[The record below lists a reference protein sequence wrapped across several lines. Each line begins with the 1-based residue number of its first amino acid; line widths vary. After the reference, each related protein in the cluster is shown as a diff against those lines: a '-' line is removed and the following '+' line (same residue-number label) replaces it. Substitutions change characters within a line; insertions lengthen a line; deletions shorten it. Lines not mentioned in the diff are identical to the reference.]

1 MLNEIKNIDWKKC
14 YCLISFSL
22 IVFFIEFTIY
32 RFFYKFSIQ
41 KYWVIMPVFLYLV
54 LRNVY
59 KHIHKFHNVTIFIEI
74 SSLIALILFY
84 SSIRIRSIYI
94 LLENKYEF
102 LSFIICLIFFG
113 YLIVEYAFEKQK
125 DIQKK
130 ESLPNQLFNLFY
142 LNTSKAHEIAMLIDN
157 KIMKTIEKEQ
167 VSEELLKHNASISA
181 SKNNSLSAKMGY
193 SVEDSSMK
201 RVYENFDVKT
211 TKSIMLR
218 KIYETALKNEKM
230 KLNIGDLAVFNNIE
244 LQQKNI
250 DDTIMILNVLQDS
263 KIKNR
268 ENEDLEINI
277 NKMIEKM
284 LDDFTVDYIFDYKQ
298 DEGENKQYLIQLPYK
313 SADNFENGY
322 KYNDLQLGK
331 LSLIG
336 IYRGEIDFS
345 KKESISSKFL
355 EIISE
360 SYNNTVNN
368 LDGTGEMRLS
378 HNQED
383 TDGIKFDFKHQKL
396 KEKFYLIDVIAII
409 QELNFN
415 KEG

>member
-94 LLENKYEF
+94 LLENKYEI

-263 KIKNR
+263 KIKNQ

-368 LDGTGEMRLS
+368 LDGIGEMRLS